1 MEHHVREALFLPR
14 LTGTLFAVFGIVGL
28 LLAAIG
34 LYGVM
39 NHTISLRLREIG
51 IRIALGAQAS
61 SVQHLFLR
69 RGLQLTAIA
78 LAIGLPAAFVIAEL
92 FNSILY
98 GIKPND
104 AVTFISVP
112 IFLVF
117 VALLASYIP
126 ARRATK
132 IDPLI
137 ALRYE

>member
-1 MEHHVREALFLPR
+1 MTR
-14 LTGTLFAVFGIVGL
+14 
-28 LLAAIG
+28 
-34 LYGVM
+34 
-39 NHTISLRLREIG
+39 SLRLREIA
-51 IRIALGAQAS
+51 IRVALGAQAC

-78 LAIGLPAAFVIAEL
+78 LTIGLPAAFVIAKL

-104 AVTFISVP
+104 AITFISVP
-112 IFLVF
+112 LFLAL

-132 IDPLI
+132 LDPMI